1 MHHNW
6 HDFRRYSCALSA
18 PSVRWLESFIRG
30 ASSQTSVFSVA
41 LHDAGFSRKISICTP
56 SPLNFNI
63 RFYVNSS
70 LVFIIFHP
78 RVKESV
84 RDVFLSVEAEVRI
97 DGGHQRASVGPAGL

>member
-18 PSVRWLESFIRG
+18 PSVRWLESFLRG
-30 ASSQTSVFSVA
+30 ASSQTSVFSAA
-41 LHDAGFSRKISICTP
+41 LHDFHLRAVASEFQHSLLRKFFVGFHH
-56 SPLNFNI
+56 F
-63 RFYVNSS
+63 
-70 LVFIIFHP
+70 

-84 RDVFLSVEAEVRI
+84 RDVFLSVEAEVRR